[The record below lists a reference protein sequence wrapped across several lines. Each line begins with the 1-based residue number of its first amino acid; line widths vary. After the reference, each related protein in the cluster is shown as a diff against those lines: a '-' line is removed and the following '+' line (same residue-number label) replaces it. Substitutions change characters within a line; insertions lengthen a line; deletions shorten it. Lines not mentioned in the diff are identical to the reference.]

1 MAIPKTKNINIG
13 DITLDGRF
21 ILAPLAGYTDY
32 GMRSICR
39 EYGAALVVTELVS
52 SPALS
57 RNVKKCYQYMKHKDS
72 EHPVSLQIFG
82 SDPDDFKRAIEN
94 HIDKIMGN
102 DTSEHYGKQI
112 PFSFID
118 INMGC
123 PTRKVV
129 RSGSGAKLLS
139 DVDKMVSIVQAVK
152 SVSPLPVSV
161 KIRLGYSKT
170 EGGEIERLKA
180 LIEQNLAFI
189 TIHGRYATEMYKGSA
204 DWEMIARLK
213 QEAGDFIIVGNGD
226 IKNKESAINAF
237 NISNVDAIM
246 VGRGAVGNPWI
257 FSELNSIF
265 DENGDGNSN
274 ENIDYKPS
282 REQVVE
288 VLKRH
293 VHNACE
299 NYGDSKG
306 VHFMRKFL
314 LKYLGRIP
322 SLSHEYKLQFVKV
335 DTEQEVL
342 DLIKVMPVE

>member
-1 MAIPKTKNINIG
+1 MAIPKTKDLTIG
-13 DITLDGRF
+13 DITLENRF
-21 ILAPLAGYTDY
+21 ILAPLAGYSDY

-39 EYGAALVVTELVS
+39 EHGASLVVTELVS

-57 RNVKKCYQYMKHKDS
+57 RNVKKCYQYMKRRDI

-82 SDPDDFKRAIEN
+82 SEPDDFKRAVEN
-94 HIDKIMGN
+94 H
-102 DTSEHYGKQI
+102 TSEIMAQYANDYSGERQI

-123 PTRKVV
+123 PTRKVI
-129 RSGSGAKLLS
+129 RSGSGAKLLT
-139 DVDKMVSIVQAVK
+139 DVDKMVAIVNAVK
-152 SVSPLPVSV
+152 RVSPLPVTV
-161 KIRLGYSKT
+161 KIRLGYSRT

-180 LIEQNLAFI
+180 LIEQDPAFI
-189 TIHGRYATEMYKGSA
+189 AIHGRYGVDMYKGLA

-226 IKNKESAINAF
+226 IKNKQSAIDAF

-257 FSELNSIF
+257 FAELNSIF
-265 DENGDGNSN
+265 DENSD
-274 ENIDYKPS
+274 ENFDYKPN
-282 REQVVE
+282 RDEVVE
-288 VLKRH
+288 VVKAH
-293 VHNACE
+293 VHAACE

-314 LKYLGRIP
+314 LKYLNRIP
-322 SLSHEYKLQFVKV
+322 NLTHEYKLQFVKV

-342 DLIKVMPVE
+342 ELLNVMPIC

>member
-1 MAIPKTKNINIG
+1 MAIPNTKNLKIG
-13 DITLDGRF
+13 NVILDSRF
-21 ILAPLAGYTDY
+21 FLAPLAGYTDY

-39 EYGAALVVTELVS
+39 EHGAALVVTELVS
-52 SPALS
+52 TPALS
-57 RNVKKCYQYMKHKDS
+57 RNVKKCYQYMQRKDV

-82 SDPDDFKRAIEN
+82 SEADDFKRAVEN
-94 HIDKIMGN
+94 HIDNIMGRYADDDPN
-102 DTSEHYGKQI
+102 KQI

-129 RSGSGAKLLS
+129 RSGSGAKLLT
-139 DVDKMVSIVQAVK
+139 DVNKMVEIVNAVK

-180 LIEQNLAFI
+180 LIEQSPAFI
-189 TIHGRYATEMYKGSA
+189 TIHGRYATEMYKGSS

-226 IKNKESAINAF
+226 IRNKQSAIAAF
-237 NISNVDAIM
+237 EVSNVDAIM
-246 VGRGAVGNPWI
+246 IGRAAVGNPWI
-257 FSELNSIF
+257 FGELNSIF
-265 DENGDGNSN
+265 DKNSN
-274 ENIDYKPS
+274 DNIDYKPS
-282 REQVVE
+282 KEQVLE

-293 VHNACE
+293 VHNACD

-322 SLSHEYKLQFVKV
+322 NLSHEYKLQFVKV

-342 DLIKVMPVE
+342 DLLKSI

>member
-1 MAIPKTKNINIG
+1 MAIPKTKELRIG
-13 DITLDGRF
+13 NITLDGRF

-39 EYGAALVVTELVS
+39 EHGASLVVTELVS

-57 RNVKKCYQYMKHKDS
+57 RNVKKCYQYMTHKDI
-72 EHPVSLQIFG
+72 EHPISLQIFG
-82 SDPDDFKRAIEN
+82 SEADDFKRAIEN
-94 HIDKIMGN
+94 HADKIMGKYEDN
-102 DTSEHYGKQI
+102 HYKKQI

-139 DVDKMVSIVQAVK
+139 DVNKMVEIVKAVK
-152 SVSPLPVSV
+152 SVSPLPFSV

-180 LIEQNLAFI
+180 LIEQEPAFI
-189 TIHGRYATEMYKGSA
+189 AIHGRYATEMYKGTA
-204 DWEMIARLK
+204 DWDMIARLK

-226 IKNKESAINAF
+226 IKNKESAIKAF
-237 NISNVDAIM
+237 EVSNVDAIM
-246 VGRGAVGNPWI
+246 IGRAAVGNPWI

-265 DENGDGNSN
+265 DSN
-274 ENIDYKPS
+274 EKSDSNIDYKPS

-293 VHNACE
+293 VHDACE

-322 SLSHEYKLQFVKV
+322 GISHEYKLKFVKV
-335 DTEQEVL
+335 DSEQEVH
-342 DLIKVMPVE
+342 DLLKEMPVE